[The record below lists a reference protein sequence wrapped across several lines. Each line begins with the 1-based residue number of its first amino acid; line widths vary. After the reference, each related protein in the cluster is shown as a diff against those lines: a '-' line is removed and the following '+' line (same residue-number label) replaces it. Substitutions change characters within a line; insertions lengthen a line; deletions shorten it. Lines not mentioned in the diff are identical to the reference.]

1 MTIYTGFITGLERLT
16 MRLAP
21 SVTSLILAAG
31 LVACG
36 AQSPASNSSESQ
48 TSTAELVADI
58 DAEKEAETERLN
70 AWFETKFN
78 EAVSRSPMSAT
89 FLGSR
94 ENYDKWDDV
103 SQEARDAE
111 MEVLRANVAEMR
123 DAFDPAKL
131 TDQGKLSFRLAEY
144 DLERD
149 EIANNWR
156 GYNYTFSQMRGAHA
170 SIASFMIGQ
179 HKVTS
184 KSDAEAYIS
193 RLGGI
198 STYLGQH
205 LANAQASAERG
216 IRPPLFVYDFVIEGA
231 GNVINGYPFEG
242 VGPAEPSPLYADFI
256 GKVDALVSNG
266 TITQDEADELDFQAR
281 GALLDHVYPTYFE
294 LIQWVSEDKAN
305 ATADDG
311 AWKHEN
317 GAIYYNDRLSLMTT
331 TDMTSDEIHDLGLA
345 EVERIHDEMRAIMTQ
360 VEFDGTLQEFFDFTR
375 TDAQFFKPNTNEGK
389 AEYLAEATAMIDTMR
404 EALPTVFNTFP
415 QAEMEVRAVEAFREK
430 AAGKAFYQ
438 RPAPD
443 GSRPGVYYANL
454 YRMQDMPLY
463 QMEALAYHEGI
474 PGHHMQLAISQELTG
489 IPKFRKYGGFTAY
502 TEGWGLYS
510 EFLPKEMGFY
520 EDPYSDFG
528 RLAMEL
534 WRAARLVVDTGL
546 HEKRWTREQAIDYLL
561 TNTPN
566 PEGDCRKAIE
576 RYIVMPGQAT
586 AYKIGMLKILEL
598 REDARER
605 LGDAFDIR
613 DFHDVLLKDGP
624 VPLQILEENIE
635 AWILAQS

>member
-1 MTIYTGFITGLERLT
+1 
-16 MRLAP
+16 MRLVSSAL
-21 SVTSLILAAG
+21 SLVLIAGAA
-31 LVACG
+31 ACG
-36 AQSPASNSSESQ
+36 GQTPAS
-48 TSTAELVADI
+48 TSTETPPAQTEALHADQ
-58 DAEKEAETERLN
+58 EAETERLN
-70 AWFETKFN
+70 AFFETKFN
-78 EAVSRSPMSAT
+78 ESLSRNPMSAT

-94 ENYDKWDDV
+94 ENYDKWNDV
-103 SQEARDAE
+103 SDANRLAE
-111 MEVLRANVAEMR
+111 MEIQRATVAEMR
-123 DAFDPAKL
+123 ELFDPESL
-131 TDQGKLSFRLAEY
+131 SDQGRLSFRLAEY
-144 DLERD
+144 QLELAEKAFARR
-149 EIANNWR
+149 WH
-156 GYNYTFSQMRGAHA
+156 NYTFSQMRGAHA
-170 SIASFMIGQ
+170 GIASFLIGQ

-184 KSDAEAYIS
+184 KSDAEAYIA
-193 RLGGI
+193 RLRGVE
-198 STYLGQH
+198 TYLGQN
-205 LANAQASAERG
+205 LANAQTSAEMG

-231 GNVINGYPFEG
+231 ANVIDGYPFEG
-242 VGPAEPSPLYADFI
+242 VGPERPSPLYADFVS
-256 GKVDALVSNG
+256 KVDALVTNT
-266 TITQDEADELDFQAR
+266 TITEEEAEDLKFEAR

-294 LIQWVSEDKAN
+294 LITWVSEDQAN
-305 ATADDG
+305 ATTDDG
-311 AWKHEN
+311 AWKLPD
-317 GAIYYNDRLSLMTT
+317 GDAYYRDRLAQMTT
-331 TDMTSDEIHDLGLA
+331 TDMTADEIHELGLS
-345 EVERIHDEMRAIMTQ
+345 EVARIHEEMRAIMQQ
-360 VEFDGTLQEFFDFTR
+360 VEYDGTLQDFFEFTR
-375 TDAQFFKPNTNEGK
+375 TDEQFFKPNTDEGR

-415 QAEMEVRAVEAFREK
+415 KAEMEVKAVEAFRER

-489 IPKFRKYGGFTAY
+489 IPKFRKYGSVTAY

-546 HEKRWTREQAIDYLL
+546 HAKKWTREEAIDYLL
-561 TNTPN
+561 VNTPN
-566 PEGDCRKAIE
+566 PEGDARKAIE

-586 AYKIGMLKILEL
+586 AYKIGMNKILEL
-598 REDARER
+598 REDARAR

-613 DFHDVLLKDGP
+613 DFHDVVLKDGP
-624 VPLQILEENIE
+624 VPLQILEENVE
-635 AWILAQS
+635 TWITSQ

>member
-1 MTIYTGFITGLERLT
+1 
-16 MRLAP
+16 MRLA
-21 SVTSLILAAG
+21 SSALALF
-31 LVACG
+31 LVCTLPACIATTPAPET
-36 AQSPASNSSESQ
+36 AQPAE
-48 TSTAELVADI
+48 TTVVAETI
-58 DAEKEAETERLN
+58 DKEAETARLN
-70 AWFETKFN
+70 DWFETKFN
-78 EAVSRSPMSAT
+78 EAISRSPMSAT

-94 ENYDKWDDV
+94 ENYDKWDEV
-103 SQEARDAE
+103 TEAAQIAE
-111 MEVLRANVAEMR
+111 LEIQRANIAEMR
-123 DAFDPAKL
+123 EQFDPENL
-131 TDQGKLSFRLAEY
+131 TDQGQLSYRLAEY
-144 DLERD
+144 ELERD
-149 EIANNWR
+149 EMAAAWR

-170 SIASFMIGQ
+170 GIASFLIGQ

-184 KSDAEAYIS
+184 KSDAEAYIA
-193 RLGGI
+193 RLQGVE
-198 STYLGQH
+198 TYLGQH
-205 LANAQASAERG
+205 LANAKASAERG

-231 GNVINGYPFEG
+231 ANVVDGYPFEG
-242 VGPAEPSPLYADFI
+242 IDPDNPSPLYEDFS
-256 GKVDALVSNG
+256 GKVDALVTNE
-266 TITQDEADELDFQAR
+266 TITEDEASELQQQAR
-281 GALLDHVYPTYFE
+281 AALLDHVYPTYFE
-294 LIQWVSEDKAN
+294 LIHWVEADKAN
-305 ATADDG
+305 ANTDDG

-317 GAIYYNDRLSLMTT
+317 GDAYYRDRLALMTT
-331 TDMTSDEIHDLGLA
+331 TDMSADEIHQLGLA
-345 EVERIHDEMRAIMTQ
+345 EVDRIHAEMRTIMSE
-360 VEFDGTLQEFFDFTR
+360 VGFEGSLQDFFEFTR
-375 TDAQFFKPNTNEGK
+375 TDAQFFKPNTDEGK

-404 EALPTVFNTFP
+404 EALPSVFNTFP
-415 QAEMEVRAVEAFREK
+415 KAELEVKAVEAFREK

-438 RPAPD
+438 RPAPN

-489 IPKFRKYGGFTAY
+489 IPKFRKYGGYTAY

-546 HEKRWTREQAIDYLL
+546 HAKKWTREEAIDYLL

-566 PEGDCRKAIE
+566 PEGDARKAIE

-586 AYKIGMLKILEL
+586 AYKIGMIKILEL
-598 REDARER
+598 REDARAR

-613 DFHDVLLKDGP
+613 DFHDVVLKDGP
-624 VPLQILEENIE
+624 VPLAILEENVE
-635 AWILAQS
+635 AWILTRG

>member
-1 MTIYTGFITGLERLT
+1 
-16 MRLAP
+16 MR
-21 SVTSLILAAG
+21 AATTAIALLFLSG
-31 LVACG
+31 AVACTPG
-36 AQSPASNSSESQ
+36 TSSNETTDTAPQAEASSEP
-48 TSTAELVADI
+48 ALDPA
-58 DAEKEAETERLN
+58 KEAETARLN
-70 AWFETKFN
+70 AWFETKYQ
-78 EAVSRSPMSAT
+78 EAISRSPMRAT

-103 SQEARDAE
+103 SYAAWDAE
-111 MEVLRANVAEMR
+111 MEIQRANVAEMR
-123 DAFDPAKL
+123 ELFDPEAL
-131 TDQGKLSFRLAEY
+131 TAQGQLSFRLAEY
-144 DLERD
+144 ELERD
-149 EIANNWR
+149 EISNKWR

-170 SIASFMIGQ
+170 GVASFLIGQ

-184 KSDAEAYIS
+184 KADAEAYIS
-193 RLGGI
+193 RLAGV

-205 LANAQASAERG
+205 LENAKASAERG

-231 GNVINGYPFEG
+231 GNVIDGYPFEG
-242 VGPAEPSPLYADFI
+242 VGPESPSPLYADFI
-256 GKVDALVSNG
+256 SKTDALVTNG
-266 TITQDEADELDFQAR
+266 TITQDEADELNFEAR
-281 GALLDHVYPTYFE
+281 GALLDHVYPTYFD
-294 LIQWVSEDKAN
+294 LITWVYEDKAN
-305 ATADDG
+305 ATSDDG
-311 AWKHEN
+311 AWKHEG
-317 GAIYYNDRLSLMTT
+317 GAEYYNDRLSLMTT
-331 TDMTSDEIHDLGLA
+331 TDMSADEIHQLGLA
-345 EVERIHDEMRAIMTQ
+345 EVDRIHGEMRAIMAQ
-360 VEFDGTLQEFFDFTR
+360 VGFEGTLQDFFDFTR
-375 TDAQFFKPNTNEGK
+375 TDPQFFKPNTDEGK
-389 AEYLAEATAMIDTMR
+389 AEYLAEATEMIDTMR
-404 EALPTVFNTFP
+404 DALPSVFNTFP
-415 QAEMEVRAVEAFREK
+415 KAEMVVKAVEPFREK

-454 YRMQDMPLY
+454 YRMEDMPLY

-520 EDPYSDFG
+520 SDPYSDFG

-546 HEKRWTREQAIDYLL
+546 HEKKWTREEAIDYLL

-613 DFHDVLLKDGP
+613 DFHDVILKDGP
-624 VPLQILEENIE
+624 VPLQILEENVE
-635 AWILAQS
+635 AWITAK